1 MSNPTDWDD
10 LSQPLEGAAEASAA
24 EGPASPAV
32 GRDEW
37 VARHGERRARRGGLL
52 GTIEQRLEVV
62 PWWAWLTVFVGI
74 ICLLP
79 VGFESGY
86 VRLVA
91 FNTVVFN
98 GRQSTIQFNSPSD
111 QTVRNSQY
119 LPDGSI
125 DPTRLTPNAA
135 GFGAVT
141 GARDL
146 RSIQGQIRFTF

>member
-1 MSNPTDWDD
+1 V
-10 LSQPLEGAAEASAA
+10 AAS
-24 EGPASPAV
+24 GGASPVRSTAFSGPQV
-32 GRDEW
+32 NS
-37 VARHGERRARRGGLL
+37 AGL
-52 GTIEQRLEVV
+52 
-62 PWWAWLTVFVGI
+62 
-74 ICLLP
+74 
-79 VGFESGY
+79 ESGRN
-86 VRLVA
+86 VFHACGRHDIDLAIARNIRLGGGRALQFRVDVFNA

-98 GRQSTIQFNSPSD
+98 GRQNQIQFNSPSD

-119 LPDGSI
+119 LADGSI